1 MNVRLLHGRQ
11 NLRGSL
17 PPLLPLSVFCGGRLL
32 NRIGRVQ
39 ALSTEISQRR
49 RAALK
54 VWMDWGHAETEL
66 RALAKAHESLQP
78 IAKQLKAR
86 K

>member
-1 MNVRLLHGRQ
+1 MCDCCMADRICAGHYRHFCP
-11 NLRGSL
+11 SC
-17 PPLLPLSVFCGGRLL
+17 VFCGGRLL

-39 ALSTEISQRR
+39 ALSTEILQRR